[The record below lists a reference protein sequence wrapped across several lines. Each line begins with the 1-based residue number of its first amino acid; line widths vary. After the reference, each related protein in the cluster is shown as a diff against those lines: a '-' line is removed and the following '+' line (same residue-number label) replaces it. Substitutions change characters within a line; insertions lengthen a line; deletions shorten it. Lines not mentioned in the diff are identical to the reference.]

1 MQQVLSSWRGY
12 LELTKPGVQA
22 LLFVS
27 CISGMLIGSEFKPPL
42 STFFFGLLGISFL
55 AASSA
60 VINHIFDKQIDAKM
74 ERTSSRPLV
83 VGDITN
89 NQAVVFSV
97 LLYLSGSLMIL
108 TFANALTWVLTTL
121 TFLFYG
127 FIYTRYLKFMTSQNI
142 VIGGLAGAMPPLLGW
157 TAISDTIEPNA
168 LLLVLIVMVWTPPHF
183 WALAIHRLDD
193 YSKADV
199 PMLPVQK
206 GVAFTKQHILLYT
219 VLLFVCTLLPYATE
233 LFNEVY
239 LVCAVI
245 LGLIFVY
252 YSYRLLVDDS
262 NSHAMPTFAYSIV
275 YLGALFS
282 VMLLDFYLY
291 L

>member
-27 CISGMLIGSEFKPPL
+27 CISGMLIGSDFKPPL
-42 STFFFGLLGISFL
+42 NTFFFGLLGISFL

-89 NQAVVFSV
+89 NQAIAFSV

-206 GVAFTKQHILLYT
+206 GIAFTKQHILLYT

-282 VMLLDFYLY
+282 VMLLDFYIY

>member
-89 NQAVVFSV
+89 NQAIIFSV

-282 VMLLDFYLY
+282 VMLLDFYIY